1 MVRLRGRGDGSRLFV
16 ALADDWFKCDGVSD
30 APKLTKWSHAGMG
43 SGAGGKPQVHR
54 AIFTARLRP
63 RLSNYRRPPTP

>member
-1 MVRLRGRGDGSRLFV
+1 
-16 ALADDWFKCDGVSD
+16 LAGDWFKCDGENGKVSD

-43 SGAGGKPQVHR
+43 SGAGGKLKFTAPF
-54 AIFTARLRP
+54 FTARLRP